1 MNTDLQA
8 TIRALPHT
16 PGVYIFKDAAGT
28 IMYIGKAKDL
38 RNRCTSYI
46 SPEPFD
52 HKGQTIASTAITLE
66 FIETSTESA
75 ALVLEAELVQHN
87 RPHLNVLL
95 KDGQP
100 FLYFV
105 ITAETLPRF
114 LVTRTKKYKG
124 IYFGPFIEKRPIRS
138 LHEFLTKTFRL
149 SICGKKIANG
159 CLQFHM
165 GICSGSCTSN
175 FDKNNYKNRLALV
188 KKLLSSGSTTLFKEL
203 DRQIEQHNEKMEFE
217 ISQKLAN
224 YKQNI
229 AHFFEHKAATTDI
242 QDTITQRT
250 SRHIWVATPQK
261 ITVLKENHMRFTIL
275 YSFITDAQEPLDTY
289 LTTYYQQYPS
299 PATILTNQEL
309 ENAELLASFL
319 SERWNLQT
327 EPTVNS
333 NIAGHNEHIVKLA
346 ELEVAEKNLPAQD
359 ISKDLQKF
367 LGLPSMPRVIDCFD
381 ISHTQGN
388 NIVGASVRFVD
399 GAADKS
405 GCRKFIIQSLTNQN
419 DYAALQ
425 EVASRRYHSIE
436 ELPDLLLIDGG
447 KGQLNAVLAV
457 VLDHIECA
465 SIAKRE
471 ERIFSPRLPPEGKL
485 LSQKSKAGKTLIA
498 LRDYAHHFAISFHRS
513 RSKLIPDEQKSDR

>member
-1 MNTDLQA
+1 VNAQLQ
-8 TIRALPHT
+8 TIIRALPHV
-16 PGVYIFKDAAGT
+16 PGVYIFKDSAST
-28 IMYIGKAKDL
+28 IIYIGKAKDL
-38 RNRCTSYI
+38 RKRCISYI
-46 SPEPFD
+46 TPEPFD
-52 HKGQTIASTAITLE
+52 HKGQTIASSAVTLE

-105 ITAETLPRF
+105 ITTEDLPRL

-124 IYFGPFIEKRPIRS
+124 TYFGPFIEKRPIRA
-138 LHEFLTKTFRL
+138 LYDFLTKTFRL
-149 SICGKKIANG
+149 SLCGKKIANG

-165 GICSGSCTSN
+165 GICSGSCTLT
-175 FDKNNYKNRLALV
+175 FDENDYRNRLAFV
-188 KKLLSSGSTTLFKEL
+188 KKLLSGGSSSLFKEL
-203 DRQIEQHNEKMEFE
+203 DRQIAQHNEMMEFE
-217 ISQKLAN
+217 ISQKLVN

-229 AHFFEHKAATTDI
+229 AHFFEHKSATIDI

-250 SRHIWVATPQK
+250 SRHIWITTPQK
-261 ITVLKENHMRFTIL
+261 ITVLKEHHMRFTVQ
-275 YSFITDAQEPLDTY
+275 YSFIANANEPLDTY
-289 LTTYYQQYPS
+289 LTTYYQQYPA
-299 PATILTNQEL
+299 PATILTNQLL
-309 ENAELLASFL
+309 EDAQLLASFL
-319 SERWNLQT
+319 TERWSLLV
-327 EPTVNS
+327 EPEISS
-333 NIAGHNEHIVKLA
+333 NTAGHNAHIIKLA
-346 ELEVAEKNLPAQD
+346 ELEVAEKTLSAQT
-359 ISKDLQKF
+359 IGKDLQKF
-367 LGLPSMPRVIDCFD
+367 LKLPTMPRVIDCFD

-399 GAADKS
+399 GVADKS

-457 VLDHIECA
+457 VLEHIECA

-471 ERIFSPRLPPEGKL
+471 ERIFSPRLPAEGKL
-485 LSQKSKAGKTLIA
+485 LSQKSKAGKTLMA
-498 LRDYAHHFAISFHRS
+498 LRDYAHHFAISFHRN
-513 RSKLIPDEQKSDR
+513 RSSLIRK